1 MNKGKKFFAWLLVAG
16 GLLLLISG
24 SREFI
29 ESWWGQQELSQE
41 TEPQQPE
48 QKKPLPQHTPRP
60 LSTFRRGE
68 LFARLSIPRLN
79 SQWSIVEG
87 TGKKELRRGPGHMIG
102 TAYPGQSDNMIIAG
116 HRDTH
121 FRALKDIREGDEI
134 VVTFEGEEITYRV
147 RETQIVKPTATQVLQ
162 RTATPRLT
170 LITCYPFYYAGSAPK
185 RFIVQAELAGR
196 APLQTASQHSKRS
209 SITP

>member
-1 MNKGKKFFAWLLVAG
+1 MG

-29 ESWWGQQELSQE
+29 ESWWSQHELSEQ
-41 TEPQQPE
+41 TQQQPE
-48 QKKPLPQHTPRP
+48 QAKPVPQHTPRP
-60 LSTFRRGE
+60 LSVFRRGE

-79 SQWSIVEG
+79 SQWSVVEG
-87 TGKKELRRGPGHMIG
+87 TGKQELRRGPGHMIG
-102 TAYPGQSDNMIIAG
+102 TAFPGQPDNMIIAG

-134 VVTFEGEEITYRV
+134 VVAFEGEELTYRV
-147 RETQIVKPTATQVLQ
+147 RSTEIVRPTSTEVLQ
-162 RTATPRLT
+162 RTREPRLT
-170 LITCYPFYYAGSAPK
+170 LITCYPFYYVGSAPK

-196 APLQTASQHSKRS
+196 SPLQTASKQAKQA